1 MKRLVACSPVLV
13 LVLALAACGG
23 APQKPVAAGAAP
35 AKTASA
41 AKPAPKP
48 APPAATPPA
57 APEKAIPGK
66 AAPEKAAPEKEAPE
80 TANPLQSA
88 AVTPEKPEPTEP
100 EIPVDDDPAQF
111 MNGGV
116 ADLREVLGDPVLIR
130 RDGPAEVWQFQGDSC
145 TLDLF
150 LYPGDGG
157 ALAVKHVDLRGD
169 APDESRACLARM
181 IRARIVAAEG

>member
-1 MKRLVACSPVLV
+1 MNRLVVCSPVLV
-13 LVLALAACGG
+13 LVLVLAACGG

-41 AKPAPKP
+41 AKPVPKP
-48 APPAATPPA
+48 APKPLAPAATPTA
-57 APEKAIPGK
+57 APEKPTAEK
-66 AAPEKAAPEKEAPE
+66 MAPEKA
-80 TANPLQSA
+80 NPFQSA

-116 ADLREVLGDPVLIR
+116 AALREVLGDPVLIR
-130 RDGPAEVWQFQGDSC
+130 RDGTAEVWQFRGDSC

-169 APDESRACLARM
+169 APDERRACLARM
-181 IRARIVAAEG
+181 IRARIVAVEG